1 MKCFH
6 KSCSCGMQVVILTDT
21 KESRFFI
28 PGERKA
34 VMLKDPRGRI
44 LPVMTM
50 NCQHCTREHW
60 IQSGQ
65 FLQHN
70 FMEIKI

>member
-1 MKCFH
+1 
-6 KSCSCGMQVVILTDT
+6 
-21 KESRFFI
+21 
-28 PGERKA
+28 
-34 VMLKDPRGRI
+34 MLKDPRGRI

-50 NCQHCTREHW
+50 NCQHCTLEHW